1 MGLKRLKNL
10 NSTRTKY
17 NASDVVLPSWRF
29 LKDVNFG
36 VKLEQERLNLDKGL
50 CSMLLKLCLP
60 GLCVYAYMLAN

>member
-36 VKLEQERLNLDKGL
+36 VKLEQERLNLDKGFVFHVTQTL
-50 CSMLLKLCLP
+50 SAWP
-60 GLCVYAYMLAN
+60 VCVRLYAC